1 MSAVALLA
9 SCEGHWKAMKDE
21 KGDILELVDE
31 FKDLV
36 LLELWVFFAQFDS
49 LHVDCTLGV
58 QQRSPG
64 RY

>member
-1 MSAVALLA
+1 MRGPLES
-9 SCEGHWKAMKDE
+9 DE
-21 KGDILELVDE
+21 RRGDILELVDE

-49 LHVDCTLGV
+49 LHVDCTWECSNGG
-58 QQRSPG
+58 G

>member
-1 MSAVALLA
+1 
-9 SCEGHWKAMKDE
+9 MKDE

-49 LHVDCTLGV
+49 LHVDCTLGL
-58 QQRSPG
+58 Q
-64 RY
+64 